1 MEAMRHKEATVTVPA
16 SDESSTDKRGGSEG
30 GER

>member
-1 MEAMRHKEATVTVPA
+1 MEAIRHKEAAVIVPA
-16 SDESSTDKRGGSEG
+16 SDDRGTDKGGGSEG